1 MSAKPD
7 GKRTSNTKSNNTKR
21 DDFSKKSDRRSHR
34 DSNNKPMNKQRSHNS
49 TNYGG
54 FNKKNAFRHKSANV
68 EETVDDIKVDILRVE
83 KEINLLIDEIKSMKL

>member
-1 MSAKPD
+1 MSVKSD
-7 GKRTSNTKSNNTKR
+7 EKRTSNTKSNNTKK
-21 DDFSKKSDRRSHR
+21 DDFSKKSDRRSYR
-34 DSNNKPMNKQRSHNS
+34 DSNNKPTNKQRSHNS

-83 KEINLLIDEIKSMKL
+83 KEINLMIDEIKSMKL